1 MKLYTSYLSNAAYR
15 VRITLHLKDLPY
27 EPEYVLL
34 NNDTGEQMT
43 PEYLELNPLGMV
55 PTLIDGQ
62 RVYRESLSILEYLED
77 VYPVPSI
84 LPGSSRDRER
94 IRSLSQVIATDVEPL
109 TNPRIL
115 AFLKDKLDMDDE
127 RCAQWGQHWIHKGL
141 QALEKLME
149 NNPATARFCHGDLPT
164 MADICLVSQVHGY
177 EQQGWDL
184 AQYPTIAKIYFNCM
198 ELAAF
203 SSTAPQSQPD
213 APAAE
218 QMEA

>member
-27 EPEYVLL
+27 EPEFVLL
-34 NNDTGEQMT
+34 SEGTGEQLT

-62 RVYRESLSILEYLED
+62 RVYRQSLSILEYLED

-115 AFLKDKLDMDDE
+115 AFLKDRFGLNDE
-127 RCAQWGQHWIHKGL
+127 SCAQWGRHWIHKGL

-149 NNPATARFCHGDLPT
+149 NNPATSRFCHGDLPT
-164 MADICLVSQVHGY
+164 MADICLVSQVHEY

-184 AQYPTIAKIYFNCM
+184 EQYPTVARIYFNCM
-198 ELAAF
+198 ELEPFTA
-203 SSTAPQSQPD
+203 TAPRYQPD
-213 APAAE
+213 AQAA
-218 QMEA
+218 QDRT